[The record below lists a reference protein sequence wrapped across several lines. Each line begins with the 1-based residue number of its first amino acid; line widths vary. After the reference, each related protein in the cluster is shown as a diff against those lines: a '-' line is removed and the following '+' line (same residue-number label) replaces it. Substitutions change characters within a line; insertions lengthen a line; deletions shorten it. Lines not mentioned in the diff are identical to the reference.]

1 MQEYMPMK
9 FTNYCI
15 VALLFTLAVFSISC
29 TSDTTNPSGDFTRIH
44 AVDTVHFSYVK
55 GTKVISLQPVKSTV
69 PIRVTGS
76 SSLTDSVIIVSFASA
91 AVADTLSY
99 QFRKHFYQLADT
111 LHFYFDNV
119 VDSIAAVVRDTQQI
133 KLDSIWVTTPS
144 LNPPKVLSIYP

>member
-1 MQEYMPMK
+1 MPMK
-9 FTNYCI
+9 FTHYCI
-15 VALLFTLAVFSISC
+15 VALLFALAVFSISC

-69 PIRVTGS
+69 PIRVSGS
-76 SSLTDSVIIVSFASA
+76 SSLTDSVIVISFASA
-91 AVADTLSY
+91 AVADTASY

>member
-1 MQEYMPMK
+1 MPMK
-9 FTNYCI
+9 FTHYCI
-15 VALLFTLAVFSISC
+15 VALLFALAVFSISC

-76 SSLTDSVIIVSFASA
+76 LSLTDSVIIISFASA
-91 AVADTLSY
+91 AVADTSSY